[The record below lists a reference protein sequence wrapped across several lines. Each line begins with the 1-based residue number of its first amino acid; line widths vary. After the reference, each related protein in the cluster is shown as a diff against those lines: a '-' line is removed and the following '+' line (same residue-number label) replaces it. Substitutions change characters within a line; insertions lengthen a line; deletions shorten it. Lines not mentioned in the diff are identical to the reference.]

1 MPLHRST
8 VLVGVSYT
16 CQWVCHTR
24 VSGCVTHVSVGVS
37 HTAITMSVGVSYTAI
52 TVPGFKLLK
61 VGSYAGCFVDKEK
74 KNLGR
79 LAGYKVSTM
88 DECQS
93 KCLSNSE
100 CKFFSFF
107 HPGCELYTPKLQPLW
122 DLKIKTKEA
131 CEAKCKST
139 SGCHRAKF
147 YPSGYCQMNGV
158 CNYFGHTGRYT
169 RWISSYGRGGGT
181 NQTFGC

>member
-1 MPLHRST
+1 MCHTRVT
-8 VLVGVSYT
+8 VTGCVIHVLVGV
-16 CQWVCHTR
+16 Q
-24 VSGCVTHVSVGVS
+24 
-37 HTAITMSVGVSYTAI
+37 YTAI
-52 TVPGFKLLK
+52 NVSGFKLLK
-61 VGSYAGCFVDKEK
+61 AGEEALCYVDKER
-74 KNLGR
+74 KNRGV
-79 LAGYKVSTM
+79 LAGAKVNTVE
-88 DECQS
+88 ECQS

-107 HPGCELYTPKLQPLW
+107 HPGCELSTPKYAQSLW
-122 DLKIKTKEA
+122 DFKINTKQA
-131 CEAKCKST
+131 CEAKCKSN
-139 SGCHRAKF
+139 SECHRAKF